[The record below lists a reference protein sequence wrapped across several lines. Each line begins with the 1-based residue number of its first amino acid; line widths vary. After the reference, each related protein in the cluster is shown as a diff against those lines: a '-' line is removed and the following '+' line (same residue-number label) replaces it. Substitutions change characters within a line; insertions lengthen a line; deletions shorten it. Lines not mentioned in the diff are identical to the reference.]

1 MAKTSLPVFL
11 TLTLVSA
18 FVIAYSAAP
27 VKGFGGGSLGGRT
40 KVEDVER
47 DKEVQEMGEYAVDE
61 YNQQQHLMGSV
72 VIGRGDLEFRQVVE
86 AEKQVVSG
94 IKYYLKIEAANSVGA
109 TKKFDAEV
117 VVQPWK
123 ESKHLLN
130 FGPSPLNK

>member
-1 MAKTSLPVFL
+1 MAKSSIPVFL

-27 VKGFGGGSLGGRT
+27 VKGVGGGLLGGRT

-47 DKEVQEMGEYAVDE
+47 DKEVQELGEYAVDE
-61 YNQQQHLMGSV
+61 YNRQQHLMGSGV
-72 VIGRGDLEFRQVVE
+72 NGGGDLEFRRVVE

-94 IKYYLKIEAANSVGA
+94 IKYYLKIEAANSGGA
-109 TKKFDAEV
+109 PKKFDADV
-117 VVQPWK
+117 VVQSWK
-123 ESKHLLN
+123 KSKQLLN